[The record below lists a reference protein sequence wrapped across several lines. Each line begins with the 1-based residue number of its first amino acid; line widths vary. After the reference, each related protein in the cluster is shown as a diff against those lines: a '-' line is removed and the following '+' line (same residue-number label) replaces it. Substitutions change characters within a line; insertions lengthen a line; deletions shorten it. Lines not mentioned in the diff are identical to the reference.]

1 MIFHQPLWLTL
12 VPMYGQHHV
21 PLAVQALSIAS
32 YGSCA
37 LAYSCLCLFS
47 RMARVFV
54 VRVCVCVCLA
64 VWLAFLFSRMARVF
78 DCNVSF
84 ASIKHTISSKSC
96 KYIPQLALAIKVL
109 TLYIKIS

>member
-37 LAYSCLCLFS
+37 LSYSCLCLFS

-64 VWLAFLFSRMARVF
+64 VWLAFLLAVWLAFLIVLCRSQA
-78 DCNVSF
+78 
-84 ASIKHTISSKSC
+84 SSKSC